1 MYIYYLMISEVN
13 ALIPLMNNISILD
26 HVNLLEEG
34 MRRLKHGQKQQS
46 PQTLLHGIAYLILR
60 EIFNQSPPK
69 VDRSFS
75 PYYLTHITIVVCMS
89 H

>member
-26 HVNLLEEG
+26 HANLLEEG

-46 PQTLLHGIAYLILR
+46 PQTLLQGIAYI
-60 EIFNQSPPK
+60 
-69 VDRSFS
+69 
-75 PYYLTHITIVVCMS
+75 S
-89 H
+89 HSL